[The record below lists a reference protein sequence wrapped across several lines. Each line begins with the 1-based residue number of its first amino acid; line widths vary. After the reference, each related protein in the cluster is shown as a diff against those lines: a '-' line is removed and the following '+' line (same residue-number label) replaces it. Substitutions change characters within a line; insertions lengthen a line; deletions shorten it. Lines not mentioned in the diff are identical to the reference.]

1 LSIRLRLTIYWT
13 AITAV
18 ILFAAGLL
26 IMVMFARAM
35 WSTLD
40 AALME
45 EADTTAAGI
54 PHSSAADNKLI
65 LQRLSQ
71 EKDLG
76 PGRRVRLIAG
86 RQVIFDAG
94 DAGADLPDA
103 FAAADS
109 VVDGRQRRYRFAI
122 VPLWVNGEPGSLQDG
137 ADAGPVRHAIAHLR
151 NALLLVIPIILA
163 LCVAGGY
170 WMAGWALASVNQVTG
185 ALARIGPRD
194 LRQRLPLP
202 RLHDE
207 AGQLIAAINQ
217 LLERLELASAAQ
229 QRFVSEAAHELRT
242 PLAVLRSGLEV
253 TLQRPRGA
261 EENRAALEQ
270 AMGEVERLCAIAED
284 LLALARLDAEAAVER
299 APVDLN
305 EIAAEASAM
314 AQTLAEAKNQ
324 EFAQNLGQDFAIDA
338 HKRIVVQGS
347 AGDLRRVVLNLLD
360 NAVKFTPERGRIE
373 IGVTTNGST
382 AMISVRDS
390 GPGIDPRDIDHIFDP
405 FYRSRGANG
414 RGSGLG
420 LALSREIVR
429 RHGGVIGADNRAAGG
444 CEIQVRLPLA
454 SRHSTENFCNELG
467 SGQTRSREVS
477 RRLPRS
483 SLS

>member
-1 LSIRLRLTIYWT
+1 LSVRLRLTIYWT

-45 EADTTAAGI
+45 EADTTAAAI
-54 PHSSAADNKLI
+54 PHSSAADTKLI

-86 RQVIFDAG
+86 GHVVFDVG
-94 DAGADLPDA
+94 DTGADLPDA
-103 FAAADS
+103 RATADS
-109 VVDGRQRRYRFAI
+109 VVDGGQHRYRFAI
-122 VPLWVNGEPGSLQDG
+122 VPLRVNGEPGWLQDG
-137 ADAGPVRHAIAHLR
+137 ADAALVRRTVAHLR

-170 WMAGWALASVNQVTG
+170 WMAGWALAPVNQVTD

-202 RLHDE
+202 RVDDE

-270 AMGEVERLCAIAED
+270 AMDEVERLCAIAED
-284 LLALARLDAEAAVER
+284 LLALARLDAEPAVER
-299 APVDLN
+299 TQVDLS

-314 AQTLAEAKNQ
+314 AQTLAEAKHQ
-324 EFAQNLGQDFAIDA
+324 EFAQDFAQDLAIDA
-338 HKRIVVQGS
+338 HKRIVVHGS

-360 NAVKFTPERGRIE
+360 NAVKFTPERGKIE

-382 AMISVRDS
+382 ALISVRDS

-420 LALSREIVR
+420 LALGREIVR
-429 RHGGVIGADNRAAGG
+429 RHGGVIQAANRAAGG
-444 CEIQVRLPLA
+444 CEVQVRLPLA
-454 SRHSTENFCNELG
+454 SGAPDGR
-467 SGQTRSREVS
+467 
-477 RRLPRS
+477 
-483 SLS
+483 

>member
-1 LSIRLRLTIYWT
+1 MSIRLRLTIYWT
-13 AITAV
+13 AITTV
-18 ILFAAGLL
+18 ILCAAGLL

-45 EADTTAAGI
+45 EADTTAADI
-54 PHSSAADNKLI
+54 SHSSAADAKLV
-65 LQRLSQ
+65 LQRLTQ

-86 RQVIFDAG
+86 GHVVFDAG
-94 DAGADLPDA
+94 DPGADLPDA
-103 FAAADS
+103 PATTDS
-109 VVDGRQRRYRFAI
+109 VVDGGRHRYRFAI
-122 VPLWVNGEPGSLQDG
+122 VPLRVNGEPGLLQDG
-137 ADAGPVRHAIAHLR
+137 ANAAQVRRTIEHLR

-163 LCVAGGY
+163 MCVAGGY
-170 WMAGWALASVNQVTG
+170 WMAGWALAPVNEVTD

-202 RLHDE
+202 RVHDE
-207 AGQLIAAINQ
+207 AGHLIAAINQ

-261 EENRAALEQ
+261 EESRAALEQ
-270 AMGEVERLCAIAED
+270 AMVEVERLCAIAED
-284 LLALARLDAEAAVER
+284 LLALARLDAESAVER
-299 APVDLN
+299 SPVDLC

-314 AQTLAEAKNQ
+314 AQTLAETRRQ
-324 EFAQNLGQDFAIDA
+324 EFTVDA
-338 HKRIVVQGS
+338 HKPIFVHGN

-360 NAVKFTPERGRIE
+360 NAVKFTPERGKIE

-382 AMISVRDS
+382 ALISVRDS

-405 FYRSRGANG
+405 FYRSRSANG
-414 RGSGLG
+414 AGSGLG

-429 RHGGVIGADNRAAGG
+429 RHGGVIEAANRPAGG
-444 CEIQVRLPLA
+444 CEVQARLPLA
-454 SRHSTENFCNELG
+454 SSAPDGH
-467 SGQTRSREVS
+467 
-477 RRLPRS
+477 
-483 SLS
+483 

>member
-18 ILFAAGLL
+18 ILLAAGLL

-45 EADTTAAGI
+45 EADTTAAAI
-54 PHSSAADNKLI
+54 AHSSAADTKVI

-86 RQVIFDAG
+86 GQVVFDGG
-94 DAGADLPDA
+94 DTGADLPDTSA
-103 FAAADS
+103 TADS
-109 VVDGRQRRYRFAI
+109 VVDGGQHRYRFA
-122 VPLWVNGEPGSLQDG
+122 VVRLRMNGEPGSLQDG
-137 ADAGPVRHAIAHLR
+137 ADAAPVRRAIAHLR

-163 LCVAGGY
+163 LCVTGGY
-170 WMAGWALASVNQVTG
+170 LMAGWALAPVNQVTN
-185 ALARIGPRD
+185 ALASIGPRD
-194 LRQRLPLP
+194 LGQRLPLP
-202 RLHDE
+202 QVHDE

-217 LLERLELASAAQ
+217 LLERLERASAAQ
-229 QRFVSEAAHELRT
+229 RRFVSEAAHELRT

-261 EENRAALEQ
+261 EESRAALEQ
-270 AMGEVERLCAIAED
+270 AISEVERLCAIAED
-284 LLALARLDAEAAVER
+284 LLALARLDAEPVVDR
-299 APVDLN
+299 TPVDLC

-314 AQTLAEAKNQ
+314 AQTLAEARHQ
-324 EFAQNLGQDFAIDA
+324 AFAQDLAIDE
-338 HKRIVVQGS
+338 HKRIVVHGI
-347 AGDLRRVVLNLLD
+347 AGDLRRVVRNLLD

-373 IGVTTNGST
+373 IGVTTNGAT
-382 AMISVRDS
+382 ALISVRDS
-390 GPGIDPRDIDHIFDP
+390 GPGIDPRDIEHIFDP
-405 FYRSRGANG
+405 FYRSRSANG
-414 RGSGLG
+414 AGSGLG

-429 RHGGVIGADNRAAGG
+429 RHGGVIQAANRAAGG
-444 CEIQVRLPLA
+444 CEILVRLPLA
-454 SRHSTENFCNELG
+454 SNASDDR
-467 SGQTRSREVS
+467 
-477 RRLPRS
+477 
-483 SLS
+483 

>member
-13 AITAV
+13 AITAL

-35 WSTLD
+35 WGTLD
-40 AALME
+40 AALLE
-45 EADTTAAGI
+45 EADTTAAAI
-54 PHSSAADNKLI
+54 SHSTAADTRQV

-86 RQVIFDAG
+86 GHVVFDAG
-94 DAGADLPDA
+94 DADADLPEA
-103 FAAADS
+103 PAAPES
-109 VVDGRQRRYRFAI
+109 VMDGHSHRYRFA
-122 VPLWVNGEPGSLQDG
+122 VAALSLNGDPAVLQDG
-137 ADAGPVRHAIAHLR
+137 ADAAPLRRTIAHLR
-151 NALLLVIPIILA
+151 SALLLVIPIILA

-170 WMAGWALASVNQVTG
+170 WMAGWALAPLSGITG
-185 ALARIGPRD
+185 ALARIEARD

-202 RLHDE
+202 QVHDE

-217 LLERLELASAAQ
+217 LLERLEIASAAQ

-253 TLQRPRGA
+253 TLQRPRDA
-261 EENRAALEQ
+261 EESRAALAQ

-284 LLALARLDAEAAVER
+284 LLALARLEAEPAVER
-299 APVDLN
+299 APVDLG

-314 AQTLAEAKNQ
+314 ARTLAESRHQ
-324 EFAQNLGQDFAIDA
+324 EFAQEIAIDA
-338 HKRIVVQGS
+338 RPGIVVQGS

-360 NAVKFTPERGRIE
+360 NALKFTPAGGRIE
-373 IGVTTNGST
+373 IGVAADGP
-382 AMISVRDS
+382 AALLRVRDS
-390 GPGIDPRDIDHIFDP
+390 GPGIDPRDLDHIFDP
-405 FYRSRGANG
+405 FYRSRSANG
-414 RGSGLG
+414 AGSGLG

-429 RHGGVIGADNRAAGG
+429 RHGGVIAAANRATGG
-444 CEIQVRLPLA
+444 CEVEVRLPLA
-454 SRHSTENFCNELG
+454 R
-467 SGQTRSREVS
+467 
-477 RRLPRS
+477 P
-483 SLS
+483 

>member
-1 LSIRLRLTIYWT
+1 MSIRLRLTIYWT

-18 ILFAAGLL
+18 ILLAAGLL

-35 WSTLD
+35 WGTLD

-45 EADTTAAGI
+45 EADTTAAAI
-54 PHSSAADNKLI
+54 AHSSAADTNQI

-76 PGRRVRLIAG
+76 PERRVRLIAG
-86 RQVIFDAG
+86 GHVVFDAG
-94 DAGADLPDA
+94 DTDADLPDA
-103 FAAADS
+103 LAATES
-109 VVDGRQRRYRFAI
+109 IVDGGQHRYRFAI
-122 VPLWVNGEPGSLQDG
+122 VPLRMNEEPGSLQDG
-137 ADAGPVRHAIAHLR
+137 ADAAPVRRAIAHLR
-151 NALLLVIPIILA
+151 SALLLVIPIILA

-170 WMAGWALASVNQVTG
+170 WMAGWALAPVNEVTN

-202 RLHDE
+202 RVRDE

-261 EENRAALEQ
+261 EESRAALEQ

-284 LLALARLDAEAAVER
+284 LLALARLDAEPAVER
-299 APVDLN
+299 TPVDLS

-314 AQTLAEAKNQ
+314 AQTLAEARHQ
-324 EFAQNLGQDFAIDA
+324 EFAQEFAIDP

-347 AGDLRRVVLNLLD
+347 ASDLRRVVLNLLD
-360 NAVKFTPERGRIE
+360 NAVKFTPERGKIE
-373 IGVTTNGST
+373 IGVSTNGST
-382 AMISVRDS
+382 ALISVRDS

-405 FYRSRGANG
+405 FYRSRRAKGA
-414 RGSGLG
+414 GSGLG

-429 RHGGVIGADNRAAGG
+429 RHGGVIQAANRAAGG
-444 CEIQVRLPLA
+444 CEVKVRLPLA
-454 SRHSTENFCNELG
+454 NG
-467 SGQTRSREVS
+467 
-477 RRLPRS
+477 
-483 SLS
+483 

>member
-1 LSIRLRLTIYWT
+1 MSIRLRLTIYWT

-18 ILFAAGLL
+18 ILLAAGLL

-35 WSTLD
+35 WGTLD

-45 EADTTAAGI
+45 EADTTAAAI
-54 PHSSAADNKLI
+54 AHSSAADTNQI

-76 PGRRVRLIAG
+76 PERRVRLIAG
-86 RQVIFDAG
+86 GHVVFDAG
-94 DAGADLPDA
+94 DTDADLPDA
-103 FAAADS
+103 LAATES
-109 VVDGRQRRYRFAI
+109 IVDGGQHRYRFAI
-122 VPLWVNGEPGSLQDG
+122 VPLRMNEEPGSLQDG
-137 ADAGPVRHAIAHLR
+137 ADAAPVRRAIAHLR
-151 NALLLVIPIILA
+151 SALLLVIPIILA

-170 WMAGWALASVNQVTG
+170 WMAGWALAPVNEVTN

-202 RLHDE
+202 RVRDE

-242 PLAVLRSGLEV
+242 PLAVLRSGLEI
-253 TLQRPRGA
+253 TLQRPRSA
-261 EENRAALEQ
+261 EESRAALEQ

-284 LLALARLDAEAAVER
+284 LLALARLDAEPAVER
-299 APVDLN
+299 TPVDLS

-314 AQTLAEAKNQ
+314 AQTLAEARHQ
-324 EFAQNLGQDFAIDA
+324 EFAQEFAIDA

-347 AGDLRRVVLNLLD
+347 ASDLRRVVLNLLD
-360 NAVKFTPERGRIE
+360 NAVKFTPERGKIE
-373 IGVTTNGST
+373 IGVSTNGST
-382 AMISVRDS
+382 ALISVRDS

-405 FYRSRGANG
+405 FYRSRRAKGA
-414 RGSGLG
+414 GSGLG

-429 RHGGVIGADNRAAGG
+429 RHGGVIQAANRAAGG
-444 CEIQVRLPLA
+444 CEVKVRLPLA
-454 SRHSTENFCNELG
+454 NG
-467 SGQTRSREVS
+467 
-477 RRLPRS
+477 
-483 SLS
+483 

>member
-1 LSIRLRLTIYWT
+1 MSIRLRLTIYWT

-18 ILFAAGLL
+18 ILLAAGLL

-35 WSTLD
+35 WGTLD

-45 EADTTAAGI
+45 EADTTAAAI
-54 PHSSAADNKLI
+54 AHSSAADTNQI

-76 PGRRVRLIAG
+76 PERRVRLIAG
-86 RQVIFDAG
+86 GHVVFDAG
-94 DAGADLPDA
+94 DTDADLPDA
-103 FAAADS
+103 LAATES
-109 VVDGRQRRYRFAI
+109 IVDGGQHRYRFAI
-122 VPLWVNGEPGSLQDG
+122 VPLRMNEEPGSLQDG
-137 ADAGPVRHAIAHLR
+137 ADAAPVRRAIAHLR
-151 NALLLVIPIILA
+151 SALLLVIPIILA

-170 WMAGWALASVNQVTG
+170 WMAGWALAPVNEVTN

-202 RLHDE
+202 RVRDE

-242 PLAVLRSGLEV
+242 PLAVLRSGLEI

-261 EENRAALEQ
+261 EESRAALEQ

-284 LLALARLDAEAAVER
+284 LLALARLDAEPAVER
-299 APVDLN
+299 TPVDLS

-314 AQTLAEAKNQ
+314 AQTLAEARHQ
-324 EFAQNLGQDFAIDA
+324 EFAQEFAIDA

-347 AGDLRRVVLNLLD
+347 ASDLRRVVLNLLD
-360 NAVKFTPERGRIE
+360 NAVKFTPERGKIE

-382 AMISVRDS
+382 ALISVRDS

-405 FYRSRGANG
+405 FYRSRSANG
-414 RGSGLG
+414 AGSGLG

-429 RHGGVIGADNRAAGG
+429 RHGGVIQAANRAAGG
-444 CEIQVRLPLA
+444 CEVQVRLPLA
-454 SRHSTENFCNELG
+454 NG
-467 SGQTRSREVS
+467 
-477 RRLPRS
+477 
-483 SLS
+483 

>member
-1 LSIRLRLTIYWT
+1 MSIRLRLTIYWT
-13 AITAV
+13 AITAL

-26 IMVMFARAM
+26 IIVMFARAM
-35 WSTLD
+35 WGTLD

-45 EADTTAAGI
+45 EADTTAAAI
-54 PHSSAADNKLI
+54 SHSTAADTGQI

-86 RQVIFDAG
+86 GHVVFDAG
-94 DAGADLPDA
+94 DTGADLPDA
-103 FAAADS
+103 LAVAES
-109 VVDGRQRRYRFAI
+109 VVNGGQHRYRFAV
-122 VPLWVNGEPGSLQDG
+122 VPLRVNGEPASLQDG
-137 ADAGPVRHAIAHLR
+137 VDAAPVRRAIAHLQ
-151 NALLLVIPIILA
+151 NVLLLVIPIILA

-170 WMAGWALASVNQVTG
+170 WMAAWALAPVNEVTG
-185 ALARIGPRD
+185 ALARVGPRD

-202 RLHDE
+202 RVQDE

-261 EENRAALEQ
+261 EESRAALEQ

-299 APVDLN
+299 APVDLA

-314 AQTLAEAKNQ
+314 AQTLAEARHQ
-324 EFAQNLGQDFAIDA
+324 EFAQEFAIDA
-338 HKRIVVQGS
+338 RKGIVVNGS
-347 AGDLRRVVLNLLD
+347 AADLRRVVLNLLD
-360 NAVKFTPERGRIE
+360 NAVKFTPEGGRIE
-373 IGVTTNGST
+373 IAVTTDGST
-382 AMISVRDS
+382 ALVSVRDS
-390 GPGIDPRDIDHIFDP
+390 GPGIDPRDIEHIFDP

-414 RGSGLG
+414 AGSGLG

-429 RHGGVIGADNRAAGG
+429 RHGGVIEATNRAGGG

-454 SRHSTENFCNELG
+454 IG
-467 SGQTRSREVS
+467 
-477 RRLPRS
+477 
-483 SLS
+483 

>member
-18 ILFAAGLL
+18 ILCAAGLL

-45 EADTTAAGI
+45 EADTTAADI
-54 PHSSAADNKLI
+54 SHSSAADAKLV
-65 LQRLSQ
+65 LQRLTQ

-86 RQVIFDAG
+86 GHVVFDAG
-94 DAGADLPDA
+94 DPGADLPDA
-103 FAAADS
+103 PATTDS
-109 VVDGRQRRYRFAI
+109 VVDGGRHRYRFAI
-122 VPLWVNGEPGSLQDG
+122 VPLRVNGEPGLLQDG
-137 ADAGPVRHAIAHLR
+137 ANAAQVRRTIEHLR

-163 LCVAGGY
+163 MCVAGGY
-170 WMAGWALASVNQVTG
+170 WMAGWALAPVNEVTD

-202 RLHDE
+202 RVHDE
-207 AGQLIAAINQ
+207 AGHLIAAINQ

-261 EENRAALEQ
+261 EESRAALEQ
-270 AMGEVERLCAIAED
+270 AMVEVERLCAIAED
-284 LLALARLDAEAAVER
+284 LLALARLDAESAVER
-299 APVDLN
+299 SPVDLC

-314 AQTLAEAKNQ
+314 AQTLAETRRQ
-324 EFAQNLGQDFAIDA
+324 EFTVDA
-338 HKRIVVQGS
+338 HKPIFVHGN

-360 NAVKFTPERGRIE
+360 NAVKFTPERGKIE

-382 AMISVRDS
+382 ALISVRDS

-405 FYRSRGANG
+405 FYRSRSANG
-414 RGSGLG
+414 AGSGLG

-429 RHGGVIGADNRAAGG
+429 RHGGVIQAANRAAGG
-444 CEIQVRLPLA
+444 CEVQVRLPLA
-454 SRHSTENFCNELG
+454 SSAPDGH
-467 SGQTRSREVS
+467 
-477 RRLPRS
+477 
-483 SLS
+483 